1 MAIGSINRLLRRST
15 FVVKSVRSTRTIW
28 YKWAGVRNNKVVV
41 DQLSVYSPN
50 SSGTL
55 QALAGLALQSAQQ
68 IFPLLSSLIEVTSRP
83 LIIPE
88 PIEAL
93 FRTQIAGNDPAEL
106 AELFNRY
113 GSDKSSVHN
122 YHLLYAPLL
131 APRRID
137 RLRLLEIGIGSNN
150 PDVVS
155 TMGVAGRPGASL
167 RAFRD
172 FLPNAQIF
180 GADIDRRVLF
190 EEDRI
195 RTYCVDQTKVESFE
209 ELSLTLGSEL
219 FDVVVDDGLHSP
231 NANIATMLFALK
243 VLRPSGYFIVEDIS
257 LVSLPVWQVVAALL
271 PESYR
276 PTLIR
281 TRNCFLFLIQKP
293 S

>member
-15 FVVKSVRSTRTIW
+15 FVVKSVRSTRTLW

-50 SSGTL
+50 SSGTP

-68 IFPLLSSLIEVTSRP
+68 IFPLLSSLIEATSRP
-83 LIIPE
+83 LIIPG

-93 FRTQIAGNDPAEL
+93 FPTSNDTAEL

-113 GSDKSSVHN
+113 GSDKSSRHN
-122 YHLLYAPLL
+122 YHLLYAALL

-155 TMGVAGRPGASL
+155 NIGVAGRPGASL

-190 EEDRI
+190 EEDHI
-195 RTYCVDQTKVESFE
+195 RTYCVDQTKVQSFE
-209 ELSLTLGSEL
+209 ELRFILGSEL
-219 FDVVVDDGLHSP
+219 FDIVIDDGLHSP

-243 VLRPSGYFIVEDIS
+243 VLRPSGYFIAEDIP
-257 LVSLPVWQVVAALL
+257 LVSLPVWQVVAAIL

-276 PTLIR
+276 ATLIR
-281 TRNCFLFLIQKP
+281 ARECFLFLIQKP